1 MGSQGA
7 HPSYLGRMTALA
19 LHPATYSSSDALFLA
34 GARAAGC
41 ASPGGMCGATRGARE
56 MRATTGRTRRARRGG
71 TGGHATHR
79 AGGTAARVASRHGRW
94 GHRALPPSRTRSARN
109 HGAHEEGTARAHG
122 MPSNAPRR
130 WRGGAMG
137 TSRPTATGHEG
148 CARRG
153 RGGAGRGRRAR
164 DGVGRE
170 GGGNEAICLSR
181 IVWHWDRLPN
191 VERLPSSTS

>member
-41 ASPGGMCGATRGARE
+41 ARPGGMCGATRGARE

-71 TGGHATHR
+71 T
-79 AGGTAARVASRHGRW
+79 AGGTC
-94 GHRALPPSRTRSARN
+94 
-109 HGAHEEGTARAHG
+109 EKCE
-122 MPSNAPRR
+122 MPRRAPRR

-170 GGGNEAICLSR
+170 GGGDLRRDGDIASYRHAARGARARERGQGRATG
-181 IVWHWDRLPN
+181 WGGKGAATRLF
-191 VERLPSSTS
+191 V